1 MADKVARIAVELI
14 IYIIITFLI
23 AVVVKFL
30 GTNELTAYRSMVLW
44 LLIVIWV
51 ESTWKAKE

>member
-1 MADKVARIAVELI
+1 MADKVARIVVEVIL
-14 IYIIITFLI
+14 YIIITFLI
-23 AVVVKFL
+23 AVAVKFL